1 MSHSYKPQYTLQVIQ
16 NSFNLDEF
24 HFLYAE
30 GDDYLSDP
38 SRLLF
43 AAHVLEALYL
53 SEVPFIIIYSDDDEA
68 LDIGWGIYL
77 ANVETWE
84 DLLERKTFSQMLFNA
99 EADESVNLLESDTLP
114 IMQLYEDINL
124 HLFFIKAG
132 DVPYHRS
139 DAS

>member
-1 MSHSYKPQYTLQVIQ
+1 MSHSYKPQFTLQVIQ
-16 NSFNLDEF
+16 NSFNLNEY

-30 GDDYLSDP
+30 GDDYKSDP

-43 AAHVLEALYL
+43 AAHVLDALYL
-53 SEVPFIIIYSDDDEA
+53 SQVPFIIIYSDDDEA

-77 ANVETWE
+77 ASVETWE

-124 HLFFIKAG
+124 HLFFLKAG
-132 DVPYHRS
+132 DMPCHRI
-139 DAS
+139 DAA